1 MENLVQAIRQ
11 LHSGALTR
19 LEFFAQLDQVLATAR
34 DSPVRLLEV
43 LSEEHARAP
52 LQAEVYVEVQRR
64 IEHLI
69 VSRQRMGTDD
79 TLVQTRPGNYPG
91 NFQDSYPGNY
101 QGKSQDNS
109 PRNNLGNHTS
119 SYPGT
124 KRAATESPS
133 LPLAAQGAKD
143 EPFGPEPERM
153 KAVGDTLNG
162 RFVLEEC
169 IGFGG
174 MGTVYKALDLR
185 KQEASDRNPYIA
197 IKVLNV
203 QFRGHPKSLIAL
215 QREARKAQSLAH
227 ANIVAVYDFDR
238 DGAMVYLTMEYLSG
252 KPLSLVLKAPGFSGM
267 PYADAL
273 RIVTGMANAL
283 AYAHQR
289 GFVHC
294 DFKPG
299 NVFLTDS
306 GVVKVIDF
314 GIARVFQKAEEAVD
328 VTVFDPGS
336 LGALT
341 PAYAS
346 PEMLEHRDPDPR
358 DDIYALGCI
367 TYELLTGHHP
377 FNRLSAVQ
385 ARDAGM
391 RAQRP
396 RHLGRRQWQGLK
408 CALAFAREARTPTV
422 ARFLSQLGEASGNS
436 RHAALAGS
444 AAAIAAAAA
453 LVVWGGRTLW
463 PYSARDAS
471 GPAAAPAV
479 AVAPSAVAPA
489 FTAAPA
495 TVPAPTADALA
506 AALAAIPCSALVAT
520 VQGHAVAVSGYL
532 PKVVGPARLRD
543 KLAAMPGVASVALD
557 VQQLDPD
564 KCAVIDAFAPY
575 WTAHRRAG
583 GSARIRLAAAAAV
596 PGTVLAEGD
605 PLVVDVTTSAAPESF
620 ISVDYHSLDGN
631 VVHLLP
637 NPRARDNRAP
647 ANYTASIG
655 SMGEWAVGKPFGS
668 ELIVLVTTP
677 VPLFDALRP
686 LTEPSA
692 DYLAAVTQRLR
703 QVAARNGAD
712 KIAVDFV
719 QISTRARKR

>member
-1 MENLVQAIRQ
+1 MENLVHTIRQ
-11 LHSGALTR
+11 LQSGALTR
-19 LEFFAQLDQVLATAR
+19 PEFFAQLDRVLATAL

-52 LQAEVYVEVQRR
+52 LQGEVYTEVQRR

-79 TLVQTRPGNYPG
+79 TFVQTRPGNYPG
-91 NFQDSYPGNY
+91 NYPANYPGNRR
-101 QGKSQDNS
+101 GAAAPVS
-109 PRNNLGNHTS
+109 P
-119 SYPGT
+119 
-124 KRAATESPS
+124 AAPAT
-133 LPLAAQGAKD
+133 AAAPTGAKD

-252 KPLSLVLKAPGFSGM
+252 KPLSQVLKAPGFSGM
-267 PYADAL
+267 PYPDAL
-273 RIVTGMANAL
+273 CIVTGMANAL

-299 NVFLTDS
+299 NVFLTDA

-367 TYELLTGHHP
+367 TYELLTGRHP

-391 RAQRP
+391 RPLRP
-396 RHLGRRQWQGLK
+396 ARLGRRQWQGLK
-408 CALAFAREARTPTV
+408 CALAFEREARTPTV
-422 ARFLSQLGEASGNS
+422 ARFLSQVSQTNATT
-436 RHAALAGS
+436 RYAVLAGS
-444 AAAIAAAAA
+444 GAAIAAAAVLA
-453 LVVWGGRTLW
+453 VMGARALW
-463 PYSARDAS
+463 PQPADDAHQR
-471 GPAAAPAV
+471 AAEAAPPAV
-479 AVAPSAVAPA
+479 APTAVDPTPAATPAPVPAPVPV
-489 FTAAPA
+489 PA
-495 TVPAPTADALA
+495 PAPTADGLA
-506 AALAAIPCSALVAT
+506 AALATIPCSALVAS
-520 VQGHAVAVSGYL
+520 VQGHAVTVSGYL
-532 PKVVGPARLRD
+532 PKSVGPANLRD
-543 KLAAMPGVASVALD
+543 KLAAMPGVATVGLD

-564 KCAVIDAFAPY
+564 KCAVINALAPY
-575 WTAHRRAG
+575 WIAHRRAG
-583 GSARIRLAAAAAV
+583 GGARIRLAAPHAAH
-596 PGTVLAEGD
+596 GSVLTEGD
-605 PLVVDVTTSAAPESF
+605 PLVVDVTTSAAAESF

-637 NPRARDNRAP
+637 NPRALDNRAP

-655 SMGEWAVGKPFGS
+655 SMGEWGVGKPFGS
-668 ELIVLVTTP
+668 ELIVLLTTP

-686 LTEPSA
+686 VTEPSA
-692 DYLAAVTQRLR
+692 DYLAAVTQRLK
-703 QVAARNGAD
+703 QIGARNGAD

-719 QISTRARKR
+719 QINTRARKR